1 MDTNL
6 SLAAILS
13 SLEAQIA
20 HHREQEA
27 LHAEREAFYRDR
39 RAEHAAELEQLVRH
53 LEGFRASAASAAE
66 LAARLVPAPPA
77 PPPFRPGDDL
87 PPGVRV
93 SINVAVTKVIE
104 GRKAEEP
111 FGPQDIAEEVSRH
124 FAGRLKGVKGGIDLR
139 QASVALR
146 WHADNGRI
154 FRLSRGRPYW
164 ESKYVRRLPQG

>member
-27 LHAEREAFYRDR
+27 LHAGREAFHRDR
-39 RAEHAAELEQLVRH
+39 RTEHAAELEQLVRH
-53 LEGFRASAASAAE
+53 LEGFTASAASAAE

-77 PPPFRPGDDL
+77 PPPFRPADEL
-87 PPGVRV
+87 PPGTRI
-93 SINVAVTKVIE
+93 SINLAVAKVIE
-104 GRKAEEP
+104 GREAEEP
-111 FGPQDIAEEVSRH
+111 FGPLDIAEEVSRH
-124 FAGRLKGVKGGIDLR
+124 FAGRMKGVKGGIDLR

-146 WHADNGRI
+146 WLADNGRI
-154 FRLSRGRPYW
+154 FRLSRGRPHQ
-164 ESKYVRRLPQG
+164 ESKYVRQLPRK